1 MPLRSVML
9 TPEPVTYQ
17 QVADAA
23 QAVWKILAAEH
34 RGMAKFRLITVDDG
48 AALQVYSAEDLLV
61 TVMRP
66 VTVLHLEEIERLLP
80 QLPEHELEAPL
91 HWTSAYTPYSAGG
104 VAGLGVVSKLI
115 DDAPPGVIVHDRL
128 PKLPG

>member
-1 MPLRSVML
+1 ML

-34 RGMAKFRLITVDDG
+34 RGMAKFMLITVDDG
-48 AALQVYSAEDLLV
+48 AALQVYSAEALLV

-66 VTVLHLEEIERLLP
+66 VTVLHLDEIERLMP
-80 QLPEHELEAPL
+80 QPPEHELEAPL
-91 HWTSAYTPYSAGG
+91 PWTRPYTPYSPRG
-104 VAGLGVVSKLI
+104 VSRLGALSKMS
-115 DDAPPGVIVHDRL
+115 
-128 PKLPG
+128 